1 MSHDNQGS
9 PLIESTSDAK
19 QPQDNKVSEA
29 VTPEV
34 ATVANQHNDQ
44 SGMGW
49 GFTLVRARE

>member
-34 ATVANQHNDQ
+34 ATVANQHTDQ